1 MNARAK
7 TALIPAVLLLAP
19 LFVSA
24 AFKLPTPEK
33 FILNNGITVYVLKST
48 ETPIVSFRLM
58 LRGAGSAQEPADLE
72 GIANMTSALLMQGT
86 ATRNADAIADAVD
99 FMGARLS
106 FGCSEEMVSL
116 NADSLAEHF
125 AKVLEI
131 GADALI
137 NPSFTDDE
145 FNKERKTRLD
155 SLQSIKDN
163 PGAAVRY
170 YFNKAYY
177 GAHPL
182 GHQALGTEASLAKMT
197 AADLKAYYKKY
208 YGPAG
213 AVAAIVGDIDPAK
226 AKDLFN
232 AAIGQ
237 WTGASNVPAVSLPPL
252 PKPKGMKLILIDK
265 PDATQAYW
273 VLGAP
278 GYALSDPI
286 HPQASVM
293 NTLFG
298 GRFTSW
304 LVTELRIKRG
314 LTYNANSGFST
325 YRSGGLM
332 TASSYTKNDKIG
344 EMLQIVFDLL
354 KKARTEGFSA
364 EETESARNYVQG
376 QFPPTLESNAA
387 KAGAYARLSF
397 FGLGFDYYD
406 KYLAGVKAATPA
418 DLKATAARFLPQGD
432 FVLVVVGKAAEIKDQ
447 LAKFGTWTERKITD
461 PGFFIEFPSFLPL

>member
-7 TALIPAVLLLAP
+7 AALLITGLLLAP
-19 LFVSA
+19 LFASA

-33 FILNNGITVYVLKST
+33 FVLKNGITVYFLKST
-48 ETPIVSFRLM
+48 ETPIISFRLM
-58 LRGAGSAQEPADLE
+58 LRGAGSAQEPTDLE
-72 GIANMTSALLMQGT
+72 GIANMTSSLLMQGT
-86 ATRNADAIADAVD
+86 ASRSADAIADAVD
-99 FMGARLS
+99 FLGARLG
-106 FGCSEEMVSL
+106 FGCTEEMVSL
-116 NADSLAEHF
+116 SADSLTEHF
-125 AKVLEI
+125 AKLLEI
-131 GADALI
+131 GADALM
-137 NPSFTDDE
+137 NPAFTEDE

-155 SLQSIKDN
+155 SLQAIKDN
-163 PGAAVRY
+163 PGAAARY

-182 GHQALGTEASLAKMT
+182 GHQAMGTEASLAKMT

-208 YGPAG
+208 YGPAK
-213 AVAAIVGDIDPAK
+213 AVAAVVGDIDPVK
-226 AKDLFN
+226 AKNLLN
-232 AAIGQ
+232 STIGR
-237 WTGASNVPAVSLPPL
+237 WTGAANVPAVSLPPL

-273 VLGAP
+273 VMGAP
-278 GYALSDPI
+278 GYALNDPL
-286 HPQASVM
+286 HPQAATM

-304 LVTELRIKRG
+304 LMTELRIKRG
-314 LTYNANSGFST
+314 LTYNANSGFAAYS
-325 YRSGGLM
+325 SGGLM

-354 KKARTEGFSA
+354 KKAGTEGFSA
-364 EETESARNYVQG
+364 EEAESARNYVQG

-387 KAGAYARLSF
+387 KAGAYARLAF

-418 DLKATAARFLPQGD
+418 DLKAAAAKLLPQGD

-461 PGFFIEFPSFLPL
+461 PGF